1 MTAAFFPNAYT
12 SSILE
17 ANPSTGTGGITSTY
31 ESIGAYTMRGG
42 RKRAVS
48 KKHNPVSKKHN
59 PVSKKHNPV
68 SKKRRSISRKTKRR
82 INRRKPQ

>member
-17 ANPSTGTGGITSTY
+17 ANPSMGTGGITSTY

-42 RKRAVS
+42 RKKA
-48 KKHNPVSKKHN
+48 
-59 PVSKKHNPV
+59 VSKKHNPV